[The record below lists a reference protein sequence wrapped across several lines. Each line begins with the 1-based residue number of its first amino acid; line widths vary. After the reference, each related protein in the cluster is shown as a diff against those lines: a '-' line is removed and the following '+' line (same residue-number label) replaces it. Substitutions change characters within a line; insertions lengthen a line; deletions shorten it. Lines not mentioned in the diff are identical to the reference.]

1 MSSRTGGRIPGT
13 PAAGLARAG
22 RAKTTTGAAHPR
34 SVAPANGAVR
44 PHRRGLPESQ
54 GWCAACGA
62 RHTTPTSG
70 PAADRRPG
78 HRAPSGRDAR
88 LARGSDPGRGGAA
101 GMAARVRLTGD
112 HPHGVAG
119 MGRECGSRA
128 TTPTGLRGWQREC
141 GSRATTPTLC
151 FGATPRWCCGA
162 APRWCSDVTPT
173 WCRDASRT
181 WCRDVTPASCWD
193 AIPTWWPGGAVP
205 AWWSAAPAGAQPA
218 RSCAGVRRPSCARSR
233 RVGPALARASALPH
247 PRPERET
254 AADHPVPD
262 AARVGPLPGGAAQAP
277 AVEADAAQVGLT
289 AAA

>member
-1 MSSRTGGRIPGT
+1 MR
-13 PAAGLARAG
+13 AARRVRVRRAARGSARAAAHAHG
-22 RAKTTTGAAHPR
+22 RFRWGRCACDVLADRGADPRNPGYGTGPRREAKTAAGAAHPR
-34 SVAPANGAVR
+34 SAAPVNGAVR
-44 PHRRGLPESQ
+44 PPLRGGVPESQ
-54 GWCAACGA
+54 GWCAAYGA

-128 TTPTGLRGWQREC
+128 TTPT
-141 GSRATTPTLC
+141 LC
-151 FGATPRWCCGA
+151 SGATPRWCCGA

-173 WCRDASRT
+173 WCRDATRT

-193 AIPTWWPGGAVP
+193 AIPT
-205 AWWSAAPAGAQPA
+205 
-218 RSCAGVRRPSCARSR
+218 
-233 RVGPALARASALPH
+233 
-247 PRPERET
+247 
-254 AADHPVPD
+254 
-262 AARVGPLPGGAAQAP
+262 
-277 AVEADAAQVGLT
+277 
-289 AAA
+289 

>member
-1 MSSRTGGRIPGT
+1 VGALRLRRPRGPGGGSPEPRLRDWPAQGKLRRRLAQRTHVQWPRLTGRFGHT
-13 PAAGLARAG
+13 AEGLA
-22 RAKTTTGAAHPR
+22 
-34 SVAPANGAVR
+34 
-44 PHRRGLPESQ
+44 ESQ

-78 HRAPSGRDAR
+78 HSAPSGRDAR

-119 MGRECGSRA
+119 MGRECGSH
-128 TTPTGLRGWQREC
+128 
-141 GSRATTPTLC
+141 ATTPTLC
-151 FGATPRWCCGA
+151 SGATATWCCGAAPRWCSGATATWCCGA

-173 WCRDASRT
+173 WC
-181 WCRDVTPASCWD
+181 WD
-193 AIPTWWPGGAVP
+193 AIPTWSCGAVP
-205 AWWSAAPAGAQPA
+205 AWRSAAAAGAQQA
-218 RSCAGVRRPSCARSR
+218 QSGAGVRRPSCSCSR

-247 PRPERET
+247 PRPERES

-277 AVEADAAQVGLT
+277 AVEADAAQVGL
-289 AAA
+289 AAAA

>member
-1 MSSRTGGRIPGT
+1 VGALRLRRPRGPGGGSPEPRLRDWPAQGKLRRRLAQRTHVQWPRLTGRFGHT
-13 PAAGLARAG
+13 AE
-22 RAKTTTGAAHPR
+22 
-34 SVAPANGAVR
+34 
-44 PHRRGLPESQ
+44 GLPESQ

-78 HRAPSGRDAR
+78 HRAPSGRGAR

-128 TTPTGLRGWQREC
+128 TTPT
-141 GSRATTPTLC
+141 LC
-151 FGATPRWCCGA
+151 SGATPRWCCGA
-162 APRWCSDVTPT
+162 APTWCSDVTPT
-173 WCRDASRT
+173 WCWDAIPT
-181 WCRDVTPASCWD
+181 WCSDVTPTWCCDAIPTWCWD
-193 AIPTWWPGGAVP
+193 AIPTWSCGADP
-205 AWWSAAPAGAQPA
+205 AWWSAAAAGAQPA
-218 RSCAGVRRPSCARSR
+218 QSGAGVRRPSCACSR

-247 PRPERET
+247 PRPERES

-277 AVEADAAQVGLT
+277 AVEADAAQVGL
-289 AAA
+289 AAAA